1 MQILTSPEELRL
13 ACDRYRSRN
22 RRVGLV
28 PTMGALHQGHLSLV
42 DTVRKAGATRVV
54 LTIFV
59 NPTQFG
65 PKEDFE
71 RYPKTLVEDLSL
83 CREKEVDLV
92 FAPETAAL
100 YPPGYQTHVEA
111 TEITRE
117 FEGRFRP
124 VHFRGVT
131 TIVAKLFN
139 LTGPCVA
146 AFGRKDY
153 QQWRVIETMTRDLNL
168 PIEILGSPTV
178 RESDG
183 LAMSSR
189 NRYLNPEERR
199 RARAIYQG
207 LLSARNAF
215 TAGER
220 KPLTLEQIVRSSIES
235 SFDSIDYVSLADPL
249 SLVPCRSETVERA
262 VILVAA
268 HLGATRLID
277 NTVLGEDDLLLS

>member
-1 MQILTSPEELRL
+1 
-13 ACDRYRSRN
+13 
-22 RRVGLV
+22 
-28 PTMGALHQGHLSLV
+28 MGALHQGHLSLV